1 MRRPPLRST
10 LALLIA
16 LACGGAAAA
25 EPITMDGAY
34 LAIAKARTAAGD
46 ATVTPA
52 LRKLLLDADAL
63 LTRPSEAVTN
73 KTMVPPSGNK
83 HDYLSL
89 APYWWPDP
97 HKPGGLPY
105 VQRDGEFN
113 PSAKN
118 AASDSVRMQY
128 MCHGVEKLALAY
140 YFTGKAEYARKA
152 AEAIRT
158 WFLDPAT
165 LMKPSLRYGQAV
177 LGKVEG
183 RGTGLIDTRNLWMVA
198 DAAALIGPSGSLS
211 EAETASL
218 RRWFGEFAEWMQESK
233 IGMDEA
239 GALNNHGMYYD
250 MQLAD
255 FYLFAGERGK
265 AKAAVQHAL
274 DARIQAQV
282 MADGSQPRELART
295 TPFHYSAFNL
305 DAMTTLARYGEQL
318 GVDVWHA
325 QEEGRGVR
333 RAIDYLVPYAAAP
346 STWPHKELR
355 GVETELMLPI
365 LLRAERAYGSG
376 AYARAAAALPRSTI
390 TTVDVAAAI
399 GPLGTAAPS
408 TVDTVDRLLWPVK

>member
-1 MRRPPLRST
+1 MRRLPTRST
-10 LALLIA
+10 LVLLIA
-16 LACGGAAAA
+16 LACGGAVAG

-34 LAIAKARTAAGD
+34 LALAKTRAAAGD
-46 ATVTPA
+46 ASVTPA
-52 LRKLLLDADAL
+52 LRKLLQDADAL
-63 LTRPSEAVTN
+63 LTRPSETVTN
-73 KTMVPPSGNK
+73 KTMTPPSGDK

-97 HKPGGLPY
+97 SKPGGLPY
-105 VQRDGEFN
+105 LQRDGEFN

-140 YFTGKAEYARKA
+140 YFTGKPEYARKA

-165 LMKPSLRYGQAV
+165 RMQPSLKYGQAV
-177 LGKVEG
+177 MGKVQG
-183 RGTGLIDTRNLWMVA
+183 RGTGLIDTRNLWMAA
-198 DAAALIGPSGSLS
+198 DAVALIAPSGSLS
-211 EAETASL
+211 DTETVAM
-218 RRWFGEFAEWMQESK
+218 RRWFGDFAQWMQVSR
-233 IGMDEA
+233 IGMEED
-239 GALNNHGMYYD
+239 GAANNHGMYYD

-255 FYLFAGERGK
+255 FYLFAGERAK
-265 AKAAVQHAL
+265 AKAAVQNAL
-274 DARIQAQV
+274 DARIGAQV
-282 MADGSQPRELART
+282 AADGSQPRELART

-305 DAMTTLARYGEQL
+305 DAMTTLARYGEQV

-325 QEEGRGVR
+325 QEGGRGVR
-333 RAIDYLVPYAAAP
+333 RAIDYMLPYAVAP
-346 STWPHKELR
+346 ATWPHKELR

-365 LLRAERAYGSG
+365 LLRAERAYGG
-376 AYARAAAALPRSTI
+376 GVYARAAAALPQSQI

-399 GPLGTAAPS
+399 GPLGTSTPS